1 MCNVQYIYKFKNK
14 EQIMRLVITVVGKD
28 RVGIVSDIASICKE
42 LHVNIMDI
50 TQKVFDDMFAMVML
64 AQMTD
69 SSAPFETVADR
80 LEKCGDDAGLKI
92 HTMHEDIFNS
102 MHRI

>member
-1 MCNVQYIYKFKNK
+1 
-14 EQIMRLVITVVGKD
+14 
-28 RVGIVSDIASICKE
+28 
-42 LHVNIMDI
+42 
-50 TQKVFDDMFAMVML
+50 
-64 AQMTD
+64 MTE
-69 SSAPFETVADR
+69 SSAPFEAIADR

>member
-1 MCNVQYIYKFKNK
+1 MK
-14 EQIMRLVITVVGKD
+14 LVITVVGKD
-28 RVGIVSDIASICKE
+28 RVGIVSDIASVCKE

-64 AQMTD
+64 AQMAGD
-69 SSAPFETVADR
+69 SAPFEEIADR
-80 LEKCGDDAGLKI
+80 LEKCGEKAGLKI

>member
-1 MCNVQYIYKFKNK
+1 MK
-14 EQIMRLVITVVGKD
+14 LVITVVGKD
-28 RVGIVSDIASICKE
+28 RVGIVSDIASVCKE

-64 AQMTD
+64 AQMTAD
-69 SSAPFETVADR
+69 SAPFEEIADR
-80 LEKCGDDAGLKI
+80 LEKCGEKAGLKI

>member
-1 MCNVQYIYKFKNK
+1 MTGVV
-14 EQIMRLVITVVGKD
+14 MRLVITVVGKD
-28 RVGIVSDIASICKE
+28 RVGIVSDIASICKD
-42 LHVNIMDI
+42 LNVNIMDI

-69 SSAPFETVADR
+69 KSAPFEEIEDK
-80 LEKCGDDAGLKI
+80 LDKCGQKAGLKI

-102 MHRI
+102 MHKI

>member
-1 MCNVQYIYKFKNK
+1 MCNIQYIYKFKNK

-50 TQKVFDDMFAMVML
+50 TQK
-64 AQMTD
+64 
-69 SSAPFETVADR
+69 
-80 LEKCGDDAGLKI
+80 GL
-92 HTMHEDIFNS
+92 
-102 MHRI
+102 

>member
-1 MCNVQYIYKFKNK
+1 MK
-14 EQIMRLVITVVGKD
+14 LVITVVGKD
-28 RVGIVSDIASICKE
+28 RVGIVSDIASVCKE

-64 AQMTD
+64 AQMAAD
-69 SSAPFETVADR
+69 SAPFEEIADR
-80 LEKCGDDAGLKI
+80 LEKCGEKAGLKI